1 MKNTQILLQAEEIST
16 LAKIEATAN
25 DFVSAV
31 KNGEIAPLKAW
42 TDLAKLQKLID
53 VCKEQIQEEAL
64 QDAEEHYEKNASI
77 YGCSVQVK
85 EVGTKYDYSRSEV
98 WKMAK
103 QEEEDIA
110 GRRKKIE
117 AMLKNATPEA
127 PYIDTATG
135 EAITGVPK
143 SSKTTVVV
151 TINK

>member
-64 QDAEEHYEKNASI
+64 QDAERYEKNASI

-85 EVGTKYDYSRSEV
+85 EVGTKYGYSRSEA

-103 QEEEDIA
+103 QEEEEIA

-117 AMLKNATPEA
+117 AMLKNATPDA

-135 EAITGVPK
+135 EAITGVTK